1 MVPHAGPGR
10 TLRRQKQRFS
20 CRFLPRKTLPRE
32 DWMSCQEELR
42 TLLDDMGLEY
52 EFREHPEEYTAV
64 GVAHSEDMPLSEMAK
79 VVICIVDK
87 QFAMFVVPASARLD
101 LGKAAKAA
109 AVPAL
114 RLAREDEFQSSFS
127 DCEVGAMPPFGNLYG
142 IPTFV
147 DSALVRE
154 PEIAFQAGSHTE
166 TIAMKPSDYCV
177 GLRLRCNR
185 LQRAMVKRKQMEAC
199 L

>member
-1 MVPHAGPGR
+1 MVPHAGAG
-10 TLRRQKQRFS
+10 
-20 CRFLPRKTLPRE
+20 KTLPRE
-32 DWMSCQEELR
+32 DKMSCQEELR
-42 TLLDDMGLEY
+42 KLLDNMGLEY
-52 EFREHPEEYTAV
+52 EFREHLEEYTAV
-64 GVAHSEDMPLSEMAK
+64 AVAHSEDMPLSEMAK
-79 VVICIVDK
+79 VVMCAVDK
-87 QFAMFVVPASARLD
+87 QFAMFVIPASARLD

-166 TIAMKPSDYCV
+166 TIAMKPSDYLEASGAEIAALASAGPAV
-177 GLRLRCNR
+177 KHRSGLLVE
-185 LQRAMVKRKQMEAC
+185 LP